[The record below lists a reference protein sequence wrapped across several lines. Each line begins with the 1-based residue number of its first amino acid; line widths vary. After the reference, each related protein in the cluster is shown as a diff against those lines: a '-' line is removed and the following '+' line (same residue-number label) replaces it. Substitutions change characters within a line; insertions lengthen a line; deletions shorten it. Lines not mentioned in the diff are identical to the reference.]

1 MNARRRTFVWPEPDH
16 YVRGANNGMIMRNS
30 LFLLAGSIF
39 VSGCMSLAIVGT
51 WTDPGRRPDQDSWR
65 TRLFPLGERDASLAI
80 QNDDRSMRVVFTTTD
95 PALRDRILKQ
105 GIYFWFDPNGGERR
119 VFGIRYPVAWSALPV
134 SVDGEPRTEEPSPGS
149 PEAGWGK
156 PGEDIEI
163 YTDGY
168 KEYER
173 IGKKDAGG
181 IDAQVMKFS
190 DTLVCQIRVPLGEH
204 PGMPYTLG
212 AVPGDIIGVGVE
224 TRSNPTTGESISTLL
239 PFQAWR
245 KIQLAR
251 RP

>member
-1 MNARRRTFVWPEPDH
+1 MRTPLCMLS
-16 YVRGANNGMIMRNS
+16 GT
-30 LFLLAGSIF
+30 LLI
-39 VSGCMSLAIVGT
+39 SGCMSLAIMGT
-51 WTDPGRRPDQDSWR
+51 WVDQGKGPDGDSWR
-65 TRLFPLGERDASLAI
+65 SKLIPLGERDASLAI
-80 QNDDRSMRVVFTTTD
+80 RNDDRSMRVVFTTTD

-105 GIYFWFDPNGGERR
+105 GIYFWFDPNGGESRR
-119 VFGIRYPVAWSALPV
+119 FGIRYPVAWSALPV
-134 SVDGEPRTEEPSPGS
+134 SVDGEPRTEQPLPGS

-181 IDAQVMKFS
+181 IDAQVLKFS
-190 DTLVCQIRVPLGEH
+190 DTLVCMLSVPLGGH
-204 PGMPYTLG
+204 AGGPYSLG
-212 AVPGDIIGVGVE
+212 AVPGDLIGVGVE

-239 PFQAWR
+239 PFQVWR